1 MHCDLE
7 GLGGSSAVRVI
18 VADDSL
24 LTRAGIASLL
34 TEAGCEVVAQVHDG
48 PGAVQAVADHSPD
61 VAVLDIRMPPTHT
74 TEGLDAAAEI
84 QRRHPQVA
92 ILVLSHHVEPSY
104 ALQLMET
111 YPERVGYLLKER
123 VVNAATLAD
132 TLGRLADGEC
142 VIDPTIV
149 TRLMRRRRR
158 VDPLDQLSDREREV
172 LDLIAQGFS
181 NAGIARRLGI
191 ADRTVETHA
200 SQIFAKLGVLEERE
214 MNRRVLAVLALL
226 SRAE

>member
-1 MHCDLE
+1 
-7 GLGGSSAVRVI
+7 VRVI

-24 LTRAGIASLL
+24 LARAGIASLL
-34 TEAGCEVVAQVHDG
+34 TEAGCDVVAQVDDA
-48 PGAVQAVADHSPD
+48 PGAISAVEAHAPD

-84 QRRHPQVA
+84 RSRFPQVA
-92 ILVLSHHVEPSY
+92 VLVLSHHVEPTY
-104 ALQLMET
+104 ALQLMDT

-123 VVNAATLAD
+123 VVTATMLVD

-158 VDPLDQLSDREREV
+158 VDPLDQLTEREREV
-172 LDLIAQGFS
+172 LDLVAQGHS
-181 NAGIARRLGI
+181 NAGIARLLGI
-191 ADRTVETHA
+191 TDRTVEAHA
-200 SQIFAKLGVLEERE
+200 SQIFAKLGVMEERD
-214 MNRRVLAVLALL
+214 MNRRVLAVLAFLN
-226 SRAE
+226 RAE